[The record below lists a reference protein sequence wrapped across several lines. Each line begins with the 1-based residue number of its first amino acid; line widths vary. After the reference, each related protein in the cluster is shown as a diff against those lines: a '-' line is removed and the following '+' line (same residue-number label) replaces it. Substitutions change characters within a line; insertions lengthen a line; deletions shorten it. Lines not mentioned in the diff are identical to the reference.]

1 MLGSLAR
8 LFGLGRSAREP
19 EFTVS
24 SGKGDGDAADRPMIR
39 LRGVGRAFGSGAAR
53 SVALDGVD
61 LEIERG
67 EFVGVDG
74 PSGSGKTTLLS
85 ILGLLDTPTAGSY
98 LLNGRAVEDMPAAQ
112 RARTRNR
119 EIGFIFQSF
128 NLIGDMSVF
137 ENVDLPLSYL
147 GLPGGERRDR
157 VREALHRVG
166 MASKAGS
173 YPSQLSGGHQQRV
186 AVARA
191 VVGEPQI
198 LLADEPTGNLNSEEA
213 SVVIE
218 MLAELHDAGSTIC
231 LVTHD
236 SRWRE
241 VTRRTVHLFDGRL
254 VEPAQGRPTPT

>member
-8 LFGLGRSAREP
+8 IFGLGRSARTP

-24 SGKGDGDAADRPMIR
+24 SGAGDGDSADGPMIR
-39 LRGVGRAFGSGAAR
+39 LRGVERAFGSGASR
-53 SVALDGVD
+53 TVALEGVD

-128 NLIGDMSVF
+128 NLIGDMTVV

-157 VREALHRVG
+157 VREALERVG

-173 YPSQLSGGHQQRV
+173 YPSQLSGGH
-186 AVARA
+186 
-191 VVGEPQI
+191 
-198 LLADEPTGNLNSEEA
+198 
-213 SVVIE
+213 
-218 MLAELHDAGSTIC
+218 
-231 LVTHD
+231 
-236 SRWRE
+236 
-241 VTRRTVHLFDGRL
+241 
-254 VEPAQGRPTPT
+254 